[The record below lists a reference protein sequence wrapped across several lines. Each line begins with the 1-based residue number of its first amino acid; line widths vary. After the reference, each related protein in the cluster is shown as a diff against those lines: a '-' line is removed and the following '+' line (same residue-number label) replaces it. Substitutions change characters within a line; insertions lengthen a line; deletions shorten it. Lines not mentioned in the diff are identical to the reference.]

1 MKAYQERVVN
11 EQNALDEKIEL
22 LTEFLKDTN
31 SRQIVCPI
39 ELERMDRQLD
49 LMVKYSA
56 VLGER
61 IKNFK

>member
-1 MKAYQERVVN
+1 MKEYQERVVN

-39 ELERMDRQLD
+39 ELERMDRQLE

-61 IKNFK
+61 IENFK

>member
-22 LTEFLKDTN
+22 LTEFLKDTS